1 MADPTPGVPAGGPR
15 ALQPLPAPGVPA
27 PGPPA
32 GPAGGLPLVEAA
44 SLAAAFITALR
55 GAGITCSPDRA
66 ARLAEAL
73 RLVPPTHLE
82 RLYWTLRVVLV
93 SSREQLPVFDA
104 VFDAVFRGGFDPA
117 AALARGASEAV
128 PVPDAPAPAENS
140 RTRPAADPGRATEPG
155 RTASRPHPAVAA
167 VGDDAGDRSG
177 PEREA
182 VLAMASVEEHL
193 HGINFA
199 ELTDAEAA
207 EIRRLAGQIR
217 LATPVRRSRRT
228 RTSPHNG
235 ARLDIRATVR
245 AARRSGHDSP
255 RLLYARRRE
264 LRRKLVLLCDVSA
277 SMEPYARVFLSL
289 LQGAV
294 ATAGAEAF
302 VFSTRL
308 TRLTRQLAH
317 RDPDLALAQ
326 AAATAPDWASGT
338 RIAES
343 LRRFVDEHGRRGLAR
358 GAVVV
363 LFSDGWAQEDPEQVA
378 TQMARLRRLAH
389 RVVWVNPRKAA
400 PGYRPLVG
408 GIAAALPYCDAF
420 VSGHS
425 YAALAELAA
434 AVRGDGP
441 AGLGRPTVGRQVI
454 ASQGSS

>member
-1 MADPTPGVPAGGPR
+1 MRTTPA
-15 ALQPLPAPGVPA
+15 A
-27 PGPPA
+27 GPPA
-32 GPAGGLPLVEAA
+32 AGPPFVEAA

-55 GAGITCSPDRA
+55 GAGVTCSPDRA
-66 ARLAEAL
+66 ARLAVAL
-73 RLVPPTHLE
+73 RLVPPTNLE

-104 VFDAVFRGGFDPA
+104 VFGAVFRGGFDPA
-117 AALARGASEAV
+117 AALDRHAGEPV
-128 PVPDAPAPAENS
+128 PVPAAPPPADGS
-140 RTRPAADPGRATEPG
+140 RTRAAADTGRETEPG
-155 RTASRPHPAVAA
+155 RAARPPHPAVAA
-167 VGDDAGDRSG
+167 GRDDAGDRQG

-182 VLAMASVEEHL
+182 VLAMASTEEHL
-193 HGINFA
+193 HGMNFA
-199 ELTDAEAA
+199 ELTEAEAA
-207 EIRRLAGQIR
+207 EIRRLATRIL
-217 LATPVRRSRRT
+217 LATPVRLSRRT
-228 RTSPHNG
+228 RKSPHSS

-245 AARRSGHDSP
+245 AARRSGYDSP

-264 LRRKLVLLCDVSA
+264 QRRKLVLLCDVSG
-277 SMEPYARVFLSL
+277 SMEPYSRIFLSL

-294 ATAGAEAF
+294 AKAGAEAF

-308 TRLTRQLAH
+308 TRLTRQLAQ

-363 LFSDGWAQEDPEQVA
+363 VFSDGWAQEDPAQVGA
-378 TQMARLRRLAH
+378 QMARLRRLAH

-400 PGYRPLVG
+400 PNYQPLAG

-425 YAALAELAA
+425 YTALAELAA
-434 AVRGDGP
+434 AIRGDDPPVP
-441 AGLGRPTVGRQVI
+441 AGRIGGRQVI

>member
-1 MADPTPGVPAGGPR
+1 MTEPT
-15 ALQPLPAPGVPA
+15 LQPQSSRPF
-27 PGPPA
+27 
-32 GPAGGLPLVEAA
+32 VEAA

-55 GAGITCSPDRA
+55 GAGVSCSPDRA
-66 ARLAEAL
+66 ARLAVAL
-73 RLVPPTHLE
+73 RLVPPTDLE
-82 RLYWTLRVVLV
+82 RLYWTLRLVLV

-104 VFDAVFRGGFDPA
+104 VFGAVFRGGFDPA
-117 AALARGASEAV
+117 AALDRQLGAPVAV
-128 PVPDAPAPAENS
+128 PAAPPPADGS
-140 RTRPAADPGRATEPG
+140 RTRPAADTGRATAPG
-155 RTASRPHPAVAA
+155 RTAERAHPAVAA
-167 VGDDAGDRSG
+167 GRENAGDRPG

-193 HGINFA
+193 HGMNFA
-199 ELTDAEAA
+199 ALTEAEAA
-207 EIRRLAGQIR
+207 EIRRLAARIL
-217 LATPVRRSRRT
+217 LATPVRLSRRT
-228 RTSPHNG
+228 RKSPHSS
-235 ARLDIRATVR
+235 ARLDVRATVR
-245 AARRSGHDSP
+245 AARRSGSDVATL
-255 RLLYARRRE
+255 RYAERQQQ
-264 LRRKLVLLCDVSA
+264 RRKLVLLCDVSG
-277 SMEPYARVFLSL
+277 SMDPYSRIFLAL

-308 TRLTRQLAH
+308 TRLTRQLAQ
-317 RDPDLALAQ
+317 RNPDLALAR

-363 LFSDGWAQEDPEQVA
+363 VFSDGWAQEDPEQVA
-378 TQMARLRRLAH
+378 AQMARLRRFAH

-400 PGYRPLVG
+400 PGYQPLAG

-425 YAALAELAA
+425 YTALAEVAA

-441 AGLGRPTVGRQVI
+441 RAPGAHAVLKPGTARPETDR
-454 ASQGSS
+454 QGSS